1 MTVSVVN
8 YDNFSD
14 CFEYRI
20 ITIIIITKGMR
31 ICFLGSRCR
40 CHLSTATI
48 VAAGLAVVGLNCCC
62 SSGHAWLYFFIAPSR
77 RADPWRPAAAARWLQ
92 CEGARKPKPMIVP
105 QRGNCTH
112 EHEILCAFSIF
123 YASVPFDLV
132 VVVVDCNFPPPP
144 SSGWKYCSKGYEF
157 IFEHVRFLPRAYRLL
172 DNDPWVLWK
181 TIKATASERCKT
193 TFTEFWFL
201 TISSA

>member
-1 MTVSVVN
+1 MDLSASVRPFSSASWGDRLYLWDLLADCKHGLQIEVMLCLSAMTVSVVN

-144 SSGWKYCSKGYEF
+144 SSG
-157 IFEHVRFLPRAYRLL
+157 
-172 DNDPWVLWK
+172 
-181 TIKATASERCKT
+181 
-193 TFTEFWFL
+193 
-201 TISSA
+201 